1 METGKTT
8 ALTALTAMLLALGL
22 SGYAVAGKLDEV
34 KKRGALKCGVST
46 GVVGF
51 SAPDA
56 KGVWQGFDVG
66 MCRAVAAATLGKP
79 MAVEFV
85 PLTSKNR
92 FSALASGE
100 VDMLSR
106 TTTWTYSRDIDLKV
120 DFAGINFYDGQ
131 GFLVAKKLGVNSAKE
146 LNGATICVKT
156 GTTSELNLADYF
168 RTNGMKFDPVPIETD
183 AEAIQQLLAGS
194 CDAFST
200 DSSKLNA
207 HRASLAKPN
216 DYKVL
221 PEIISKEPLG
231 PLVKQGDPQWTDI
244 VRWTLNALLTA
255 EELGI
260 TSANVDRMA
269 ATSTNP
275 EVRRL
280 LGVEGRLGEMAG
292 LPADWAQQV
301 IRAVGNYGE
310 LFDNTIGAN
319 SPIGIKRGLNALWT
333 QGGLQYSP
341 PFR

>member
-1 METGKTT
+1 MKVSKMKI
-8 ALTALTAMLLALGL
+8 ALAGL
-22 SGYAVAGKLDEV
+22 IAVTISGSAFAGKLDEV

-56 KGVWQGFDVG
+56 KGVWKGFDVG
-66 MCRAVAAATLGKP
+66 MCRAVAAAVLGNP
-79 MAVEFV
+79 NAVEFV
-85 PLTSKNR
+85 PQTSKTR

-100 VDMLSR
+100 IDMLSR
-106 TTTWTYSRDIDLKV
+106 TTTWTFSRDNDLKV
-120 DFAGINFYDGQ
+120 EFAGINFYDGQ
-131 GFLVAKKLGVNSAKE
+131 GFLVSKKLGVNSALE
-146 LNGATICVKT
+146 MSGATICVKT

-168 RTNGMKFDPVPIETD
+168 RTNGMKFDPVPVEVD
-183 AEAIQQLLAGS
+183 AEAVQQLVANS

-207 HRASLAKPN
+207 HRASMANPD
-216 DYKVL
+216 DYKIL

-231 PLVKQGDPQWTDI
+231 PAVLHGDQQWGDI

-260 TSANVDRMA
+260 TSANVDNMA
-269 ATSTNP
+269 AKSTNP

-280 LGVEGRLGEMAG
+280 LGVEGNLGAMVS
-292 LPADWAQQV
+292 LDADWAHNA
-301 IRAVGNYGE
+301 INAVGNYGE
-310 LFDNTIGAN
+310 LFDNTIGTN
-319 SPIGIKRGLNALWT
+319 SKIGIKRGLNALWT
-333 QGGLQYSP
+333 NGGLQYSP

>member
-1 METGKTT
+1 MVTGKKM
-8 ALTALTAMLLALGL
+8 AIAGVLLAIGL
-22 SGYAVAGKLDEV
+22 SGTAIAGKLDEI
-34 KKRGALKCGVST
+34 KKRGTLKCGVST

-66 MCRAVAAATLGKP
+66 LCRAVAAATLGKP

-106 TTTWTYSRDIDLKV
+106 TTTWTYSRDVDLKI
-120 DFAGINFYDGQ
+120 DFEGVNYYDGQ

-168 RTNGMKFDPVPIETD
+168 RTNHMKFDPVPIESD

-207 HRASLAKPN
+207 HRASLAKPD

-231 PLVKQGDPQWTDI
+231 PAVLHGDQQWGDI

-255 EELGI
+255 EELGV
-260 TSANVDRMA
+260 TSANVDKMA
-269 ATSTNP
+269 KTSTNP

-292 LPADWAQQV
+292 LKPDWAKNV

>member
-1 METGKTT
+1 METGKT
-8 ALTALTAMLLALGL
+8 TALTAMLLALGL

>member
-1 METGKTT
+1 MEIRKFKI
-8 ALTALTAMLLALGL
+8 L
-22 SGYAVAGKLDEV
+22 SVAIAISISGPAFAGKLDEV
-34 KKRGALKCGVST
+34 LERGSLKCGVST

-56 KGVWQGFDVG
+56 DGVWQGFDVG
-66 MCRAVAAATLGKP
+66 MCRAVAAGVLGDP

-100 VDMLSR
+100 VDLISR
-106 TTTWTYSRDIDLKV
+106 TTTWTYSRDTDLKV
-120 DFAGINFYDGQ
+120 EFAGINFYDGQ
-131 GFLVAKKLGVNSAKE
+131 GFLVSNALGVDSVNE
-146 LNGATICVKT
+146 MNGATICVKT

-168 RTNGMKFDPVPIETD
+168 RTNGMSFDPVPVEHDT
-183 AEAIQQLLAGS
+183 EAIQQLVANS

-207 HRASLAKPN
+207 HRASLENPDN
-216 DYKVL
+216 YKVL

-231 PLVKQGDPQWTDI
+231 PAVLHGDQQWGDI
-244 VRWTLNALLTA
+244 VRWTLNALLSA
-255 EELGI
+255 EELGV
-260 TSANVDRMA
+260 TAANVDKMA
-269 ATSTNP
+269 AESANP

-280 LGVEGRLGEMAG
+280 LGTEGDLGAMAG
-292 LPADWAQQV
+292 LNADWAQHV
-301 IRAVGNYGE
+301 IRAGGNYGE
-310 LFDNTIGAN
+310 LFDNALGAN

-333 QGGLQYSP
+333 EGGLQYSP

>member
-1 METGKTT
+1 MSISTTKLATT
-8 ALTALTAMLLALGL
+8 ALLAISISGTAF
-22 SGYAVAGKLDEV
+22 AGKLDEV
-34 KKRGALKCGVST
+34 QKRGALKCGVST

-66 MCRAVAAATLGKP
+66 MCRAVAAAVLGDPK
-79 MAVEFV
+79 AVEFV
-85 PLTSKNR
+85 PQTSKTR

-100 VDMLSR
+100 IDMLSR
-106 TTTWTYSRDIDLKV
+106 TTTWTFSRDVDLKV
-120 DFAGINFYDGQ
+120 EFAGVNFYDGQ
-131 GFLVAKKLGVNSAKE
+131 GFLVSKKLGVNSALE
-146 LNGATICVKT
+146 MDGATICVKT

-168 RTNGMKFDPVPIETD
+168 RTNGMKFDPVPVEVD
-183 AEAIQQLLAGS
+183 AEAVQQLVAGS

-207 HRASLAKPN
+207 HRASMAKPDN
-216 DYKVL
+216 YKVL

-231 PLVKQGDPQWTDI
+231 PAVLHGDQQWGDI
-244 VRWTLNALLTA
+244 VRWTLNALMTA
-255 EELGI
+255 EELGV
-260 TSANVDRMA
+260 TSNNVDDMA
-269 ATSTNP
+269 ANSKNP

-280 LGVEGRLGEMAG
+280 LGVEGNLGAMAG
-292 LPADWAQQV
+292 LKADWAQHA
-301 IRAVGNYGE
+301 IKSVGNYGE

-333 QGGLQYSP
+333 KGGLQYSP